1 MDLASQPEEAI
12 EPQARWVA
20 PLAGA
25 EPMGFGE
32 YEVVAGD
39 CITSVADAHGHF
51 WQTLWEHPENA
62 ELKRTRQD
70 PNVIRVGDK
79 LHVPELEAKDENGP
93 TEQRHRFRKLGVP
106 AMFRVQLLRGKRP
119 RAGLKFTL
127 MVDVAMHQGLTDAE
141 GLIAVPLA
149 PGARSATLLLHT
161 ADGDERL
168 EFDLG
173 HTEPVETIQ
182 GVQQR
187 LRNLGLLKEITGKV
201 DQGMASAVSLFQ
213 RRMGIEPDGLVNDDF
228 RKQLR
233 DAHGS

>member
-1 MDLASQPEEAI
+1 MATESQPEAVPV
-12 EPQARWVA
+12 PQLQWIDPSEGGGPV
-20 PLAGA
+20 G
-25 EPMGFGE
+25 GGE

-51 WQTLWEHPENA
+51 WQTVWEHPENA

-79 LHVPELEAKDENGP
+79 LHVPELEVKDESGP
-93 TEQRHRFRKLGVP
+93 TEKRHRFRKLGVP
-106 AMFRVQLLRGKRP
+106 AMFRVQLLRGKKP
-119 RAGLKFTL
+119 RSGLKFTL

-201 DQGMASAVSLFQ
+201 DQGMAGAVSLFQ
-213 RRMGIEPDGLVNDDF
+213 RRMGIEPDGLINDDF